1 MAKAR
6 KHEMTKEELR
16 RPDEVQVAL
25 SSFWDKLYQY
35 RKAVL
40 GGVVALLA
48 IGVAVWII
56 GASKRSGIESRSNEL
71 REAAQ
76 AVGAPVGP
84 EPVLDPRVAK
94 LPRPPR
100 FADEAARVAAA
111 NAGLDK
117 FLADHAGDKVDEL
130 VQIAAINAKLNKGDS
145 AGALS
150 DVDAWLQ
157 AFPDSM
163 ARPVAL
169 ELKARVQRA
178 AGKKDDAAV
187 TYDQLAKLVGP
198 GVLRASALA
207 SVGDLSNPVLNA
219 GAGDA
224 AKAKNAYQAAL
235 AALPPEDDDKMS
247 MLTGKPGLRG
257 EIENHLGLLN

>member
-6 KHEMTKEELR
+6 KHEMSKEELR
-16 RPDEVQVAL
+16 APDEVQVAL

-35 RKAVL
+35 RKVIIGAV
-40 GGVVALLA
+40 GVLLA
-48 IGVAVWII
+48 IGVAAWVI

-71 REAAQ
+71 REATK

-111 NAGLDK
+111 NDGLAK
-117 FLADHAGDKVDEL
+117 FLGERSGDKVAEL
-130 VQIAAINAKLNKGDS
+130 AQIAAINAKLNKGDA
-145 AGALS
+145 AGALT

-157 AFPDSM
+157 AYPDSL

-178 AGKKDDAAV
+178 AGKKDEAAT
-187 TYDQLAKLVGP
+187 TYDDLAKLVGP

-207 SVGDLSNPVLNA
+207 SVGDLSNPVLNG